1 MFERACLEKRSPGV
15 RPNSVPRLK
24 LTAFSLVSLFL
35 VPLAVRAQTPQPQRP
50 PPHETARPG
59 TSQGFLGW
67 LRQLAPSPHRQ
78 SRAASPP
85 LPRPRPAELT
95 PAPVQPIPVQPHP
108 ASEGLAPAAAEPHQ
122 TPAQLQQNKGH
133 FLHFVLETPHS
144 LSTRPDAY
152 RICSPPESTL
162 V

>member
-1 MFERACLEKRSPGV
+1 MSERACLEKRRRCV
-15 RPNSVPRLK
+15 RHCSVPRLK

-35 VPLAVRAQTPQPQRP
+35 VPLAVQAQTPQPQRP
-50 PPHETARPG
+50 APHETARPG

-108 ASEGLAPAAAEPHQ
+108 ASEELAPAAAESHQ
-122 TPAQLQQNKGH
+122 TPAQ
-133 FLHFVLETPHS
+133 VTPV
-144 LSTRPDAY
+144 
-152 RICSPPESTL
+152 PEDPNGTTAPVPL
-162 V
+162 ND

>member
-1 MFERACLEKRSPGV
+1 MSERACLEKRRRCV
-15 RPNSVPRLK
+15 RHCSVPRLK

-35 VPLAVRAQTPQPQRP
+35 VPLAVQAQTPQPQRP
-50 PPHETARPG
+50 PPHETARPR

-95 PAPVQPIPVQPHP
+95 PAPENVVSATHVVPLLGPLLVISLLQERF
-108 ASEGLAPAAAEPHQ
+108 ASA
-122 TPAQLQQNKGH
+122 
-133 FLHFVLETPHS
+133 HS
-144 LSTRPDAY
+144 
-152 RICSPPESTL
+152 
-162 V
+162 